1 MFDQKRIEKNLES
14 LEVYKERMTK
24 LLPKTLQE
32 YEKLDFDKKYAV
44 ERVVQLVSD
53 TEMEIAVLLYRKA
66 EPKPAGDVETMLGSL
81 KDLLGEKIIK
91 GMKEMRKLRNS
102 LVHAYADSGYDKE
115 VFEITKKT
123 EAIEDF
129 IEEVRKSL
137 K

>member
-81 KDLLGEKIIK
+81 KDLLGGKIIK